1 MNILSMPQ
9 RHGLSWVH
17 RTRRKGRTVID
28 QKDAREADRPTA
40 PMPTEPIPVAGQAA
54 AQPTLLDQMGGP
66 MGFVYST
73 VPVVVF
79 VAANAFLPLPM
90 TIGVSVAAGL
100 ALTGFRLLR
109 GERFT
114 SAIGGLLGI
123 AAAVGIVAVTGSAK
137 DFFVVGIW
145 AALAGFVVTAGSVL
159 VRRPLTGVIWNL
171 LHGGEH
177 AWREDRAVLRA
188 HDIATLAAALVFGA
202 RFAVKQWLYLVDS
215 TTWLAVAKIAMGT
228 PLTVLAALVVV
239 WAFRRTSKRI
249 ATPPGPGQARQVS

>member
-1 MNILSMPQ
+1 MP
-9 RHGLSWVH
+9 V
-17 RTRRKGRTVID
+17 
-28 QKDAREADRPTA
+28 
-40 PMPTEPIPVAGQAA
+40 A

-90 TIGVSVAAGL
+90 TIGVSIAVGL

-123 AAAVGIVAVTGSAK
+123 AAAVAIVAWTGSAK
-137 DFFVVGIW
+137 DFFVIGIW
-145 AALAGFVVTAGSVL
+145 AALAGFVVTFGSVL
-159 VRRPLTGVIWNL
+159 LRRPLTGVVWNL
-171 LHGGEH
+171 LHGGQH
-177 AWREDRAVLRA
+177 AWRDDKAALRA
-188 HDIATLAAALVFGA
+188 HDIATLAAAAVFGA
-202 RFAVKQWLYLVDS
+202 RFVVKEWLYLTDA
-215 TTWLAVAKIAMGT
+215 TTWLAIAKIAMGT

-239 WAFRRTSKRI
+239 WAFRRTTKRLMVDH
-249 ATPPGPGQARQVS
+249 RVR

>member
-1 MNILSMPQ
+1 M
-9 RHGLSWVH
+9 
-17 RTRRKGRTVID
+17 ID
-28 QKDAREADRPTA
+28 QTDPREMDRPT
-40 PMPTEPIPVAGQAA
+40 EPVPVAGQAA

-90 TIGVSVAAGL
+90 TIGASIAVGL

-109 GERFT
+109 RERFT

-137 DFFVVGIW
+137 DFFVLGIW
-145 AALAGFVVTAGSVL
+145 VGLAGFVVTLGSVL
-159 VRRPLTGVIWNL
+159 IRRPLTGAIWNL
-171 LHGGEH
+171 VHGGEH
-177 AWREDRAVLRA
+177 AWRADPAVLRV

-202 RFAVKQWLYLVDS
+202 RFAVKQWLYLADS

-228 PLTVLAALVVV
+228 PLTVVAALVVV
-239 WAFRRTSKRI
+239 WAFRRTTKRLV
-249 ATPPGPGQARQVS
+249 AQPRSNSTRARGDLEHPV